1 MAAADSELM
10 PRRGAKLTD
19 YELVNN
25 STITVC
31 MRVKGGSSVLAPMKG
46 LISVTYN
53 EPDMITLDDS
63 HEPRAKMPC
72 GHVIS

>member
-1 MAAADSELM
+1 M
-10 PRRGAKLTD
+10 RGQGHTLTH
-19 YELVNN
+19 YQLV
-25 STITVC
+25 SGSVITVC
-31 MRVKGGSSVLAPMKG
+31 THEKGLKPLKG

-63 HEPRAKMPC
+63 YEPRAKMPC